1 MLNNISKNRSENAS
15 DSASESKTE
24 NRPKTRSLTRKKI
37 NEYCQWLR
45 QNEKSRG
52 TITKYGYYL
61 EHLRLFLN
69 GREISKELLLQWKQE
84 LRWKLSPSTVN
95 CALAALNGFL
105 RYEEWDHLTVRFV
118 KVARR
123 IFCQEQRD
131 LSKQEYCRLIETA
144 EAQGKERMALLMQT
158 VCSTGIRISE
168 LPYIT
173 VEAASRQFAEVDCK
187 GKIRR
192 VLLTGELCR
201 RLKAYARRKNI
212 TSGTIFVTRTGK
224 PLDRSNIW
232 REMKKLSQESGVAKE
247 KIFPHNL
254 RHLFAK
260 VYYSMERDLLRLS
273 DILGHSNI
281 NTTRIYTMESGG
293 THIRQLEKMD
303 LLTGKYNKMSLLLY
317 SLC

>member
-1 MLNNISKNRSENAS
+1 MLEHLSEKRNITQQR
-15 DSASESKTE
+15 
-24 NRPKTRSLTRKKI
+24 I
-37 NEYCQWLR
+37 NLYCQWLY

-52 TITKYGYYL
+52 TIKKYRYYL
-61 EHLRLFLN
+61 EQLLEYLQ
-69 GREISKELLLQWKQE
+69 GQEIDKERLLQWKQE
-84 LRWKLSPSTVN
+84 LRKRLSPSTVN

-105 RYEEWDHLTVRFV
+105 RYEGWDHLTVRFI

-123 IFCQEQRD
+123 IFCQEKRD
-131 LSKQEYCRLIETA
+131 LSRLEYSRLIETA

-168 LPYIT
+168 LSYIT
-173 VEAASRQFAEVDCK
+173 VEAVKQQYAEVECK

-192 VLLTGELCR
+192 VLMTEELCR
-201 RLKAYARRKNI
+201 MLKKYAKRKNI
-212 TSGTIFVTRTGK
+212 TAGTIFVTRTGK

-232 REMKKLSQESGVAKE
+232 REMKKISLESGVKRE
-247 KIFPHNL
+247 KVFPHNL

-293 THIRQLEKMD
+293 NHIRQLEKMN
-303 LLTGKYNKMSLLLY
+303 LLTGKYNEISL
-317 SLC
+317 SLFKL

>member
-1 MLNNISKNRSENAS
+1 MLEHLSEKRNI
-15 DSASESKTE
+15 TQQ
-24 NRPKTRSLTRKKI
+24 KI
-37 NEYCQWLR
+37 NLYCQWLY

-52 TITKYGYYL
+52 TIKKYRYYL
-61 EHLRLFLN
+61 EQLLEYLQ
-69 GREISKELLLQWKQE
+69 GQEIDKERLLQWKQE
-84 LRWKLSPSTVN
+84 LRKRLSPSTVN

-105 RYEEWDHLTVRFV
+105 RYEGWDHLTVRFI

-123 IFCQEQRD
+123 IFCQEKRD
-131 LSKQEYCRLIETA
+131 LSRQEYRRLIETA

-168 LPYIT
+168 LSYIT
-173 VEAASRQFAEVDCK
+173 VEAVKQQYAEVECK

-192 VLLTGELCR
+192 VLMTEELCR
-201 RLKAYARRKNI
+201 MLRKYAERKNI
-212 TSGTIFVTRTGK
+212 TAGTIFVTRTGK

-232 REMKKLSQESGVAKE
+232 REMKKISLESGVKRE
-247 KIFPHNL
+247 KVFPHNL

-293 THIRQLEKMD
+293 NHIRQLEKMN
-303 LLTGKYNKMSLLLY
+303 LLTGKYNEISL
-317 SLC
+317 SLFKL

>member
-1 MLNNISKNRSENAS
+1 MLEHLSEKRNI
-15 DSASESKTE
+15 TQQ
-24 NRPKTRSLTRKKI
+24 KI
-37 NEYCQWLR
+37 NLYCQWLY

-52 TITKYGYYL
+52 TIKKYRYYL
-61 EHLRLFLN
+61 EQLLEYLQGH
-69 GREISKELLLQWKQE
+69 EIDKERLLQWKQE
-84 LRWKLSPSTVN
+84 LRKRLSPSTVN

-105 RYEEWDHLTVRFV
+105 RYEGWDHLTVRFI

-123 IFCQEQRD
+123 IFCQEKRD
-131 LSKQEYCRLIETA
+131 LSRQEYRRLIETA

-168 LPYIT
+168 LSYIT
-173 VEAASRQFAEVDCK
+173 VEAVKQQYAEVECK

-192 VLLTGELCR
+192 VLMTEELCR
-201 RLKAYARRKNI
+201 MLRKYAECKNI

-232 REMKKLSQESGVAKE
+232 REMKKISLESGVKRE
-247 KIFPHNL
+247 KVFPHNL

-293 THIRQLEKMD
+293 NHIRQLEKMN
-303 LLTGKYNKMSLLLY
+303 LLTGKYNEISL
-317 SLC
+317 SLFKL